1 MLTANRTHDEAFLDS
16 LEEIDRAAAAAIDSD
31 PVQYAID
38 NGVPAAAALDL
49 SDPESV
55 NARMAVVTE
64 LSRAYGAEPLIFTD
78 KEREGF
84 KKVANEGT
92 PEEQLGFVVSV
103 IDGFGPA
110 AAAVFDEIDG
120 IDPVVRRAGELVFET
135 GSDEVAGIILN
146 GRKSME
152 VGNELRTPTVDAL
165 EVFEE
170 SLDGVLRGRPGRRE
184 EVIEAAK
191 AYYAYMAP
199 GRTSLDA
206 PAEQAELLAEGVQ
219 RVLGGTRVRGDLYG
233 GIQEVNGRRV
243 KLPPALNGRAAED
256 ALREATAED
265 WRAASLSGGVAHEG
279 ETALEVLP
287 EDAVLQ
293 WVDGTT
299 YRVGVRSRRGDVEW
313 YQDPGVDN
321 GYFYVDLGQLAAA
334 VLQRRAA
341 KPAEDKP
348 WWKW

>member
-1 MLTANRTHDEAFLDS
+1 
-16 LEEIDRAAAAAIDSD
+16 
-31 PVQYAID
+31 
-38 NGVPAAAALDL
+38 
-49 SDPESV
+49 
-55 NARMAVVTE
+55 
-64 LSRAYGAEPLIFTD
+64 
-78 KEREGF
+78 
-84 KKVANEGT
+84 
-92 PEEQLGFVVSV
+92 
-103 IDGFGPA
+103 
-110 AAAVFDEIDG
+110 
-120 IDPVVRRAGELVFET
+120 
-135 GSDEVAGIILN
+135 
-146 GRKSME
+146 
-152 VGNELRTPTVDAL
+152 
-165 EVFEE
+165 
-170 SLDGVLRGRPGRRE
+170 
-184 EVIEAAK
+184 
-191 AYYAYMAP
+191 MAP